1 MRKKDKIVFAC
12 LFVSFMALN
21 LFLLPDWR
29 VYSIFNDDSYR
40 ALDKQVPAED
50 ALYQVAK
57 TTFIKYKKN
66 NDPRIFFTHDP
77 QVDGGFSRS
86 GWFGDSAIVLQES
99 ATAKVKYTLDEMK
112 VITAH
117 EAGHIV
123 HRDAVFPH
131 QKDHEFKAD
140 EVSAAVVGCKSTIA
154 FLRKYNHPEDDDST
168 DDAHPSSQDRI
179 KYLSNGTCKS
189 NMIFRKTSFFHF
201 W

>member
-1 MRKKDKIVFAC
+1 MRKKDKVVIAG
-12 LFVSFMALN
+12 LFVSFMGLN

-29 VYSIFNDDSYR
+29 VYGIFNDSAYR
-40 ALDKQVPAED
+40 ALDSKIPAEES
-50 ALYQVAK
+50 LYQVAK
-57 TTFIKYKKN
+57 TTFIKYRKY

-77 QVDGGFSRS
+77 QIDGGFSQS
-86 GWFGDSAIVLQES
+86 GWFGDSVIVLQES
-99 ATAKVKYTLDEMK
+99 ATAKVKYSLDEMK

-131 QKDHEFKAD
+131 QKDHELKAD

-154 FLRKYNHPEDDDST
+154 FLKKYNHPKDDDSM

-179 KYLSNGTCKS
+179 KYLLNGTCKS
-189 NMIFRKTSFFHF
+189 TLLSKK
-201 W
+201 